1 MDDLDSLFSVEKAL
15 DTDKAGTQD
24 YMEGIAKDCGVSAG
38 EFIDKFLNE
47 IEDLK
52 SIEVKK

>member
-1 MDDLDSLFSVEKAL
+1 LRGLRLLLRRRKRWRTSQRMHIL
-15 DTDKAGTQD
+15 
-24 YMEGIAKDCGVSAG
+24 AKDCGVSAG